1 MFIIIFEN
9 DASLKDKVEPFGVWQ
24 HSISRVSHLLLPHQA
39 QVQQPKFFA
48 YRVAENN
55 FSAPFKIK
63 EKEKD

>member
-24 HSISRVSHLLLPHQA
+24 HSISRVSHLLLLD
-39 QVQQPKFFA
+39 QVQEQNNLGCQGFKFFC

-55 FSAPFKIK
+55 F
-63 EKEKD
+63 

>member
-9 DASLKDKVEPFGVWQ
+9 DASLKDKVAPFGVWQ

-55 FSAPFKIK
+55 FSAAFKIR
-63 EKEKD
+63 EKD